1 MPSYIKLTYVYLF
14 QRNAEISQNNFIL
27 VVGGDEMENRSVN
40 VRNRDDIGQ
49 KVRAETIPLD
59 SVLEKMVRLKEEKR
73 LDNKLL

>member
-1 MPSYIKLTYVYLF
+1 
-14 QRNAEISQNNFIL
+14 
-27 VVGGDEMENRSVN
+27 MENRSVN

-59 SVLEKMVRLKEEKR
+59 EVLEKMVKLKAEKR